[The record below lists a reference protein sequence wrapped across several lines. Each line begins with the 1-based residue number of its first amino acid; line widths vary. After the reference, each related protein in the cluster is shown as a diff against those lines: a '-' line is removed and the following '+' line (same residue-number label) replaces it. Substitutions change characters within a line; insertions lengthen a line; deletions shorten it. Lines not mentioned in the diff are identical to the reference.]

1 MKKLLTILTAFLV
14 IALFSATTDAAS
26 ITSAQTGNWSSTT
39 TWTGGVVPVS
49 GDDVT
54 IEAGHTVTLDEST
67 ANLNS
72 CTVAGTGILDAS
84 TFTLNVS
91 GAFTLQS
98 NATFKQGGTVTTVP
112 GGSQSFAT
120 TSTYIFNGTSN
131 RFAGSYLWQSDLE
144 FQLECSD
151 KRQSY
156 SKRQFNSSE

>member
-67 ANLNS
+67 ANLKS
-72 CTVAGTGILDAS
+72 CTGGTGILDAS
-84 TFTLNVS
+84 NFL
-91 GAFTLQS
+91 F
-98 NATFKQGGTVTTVP
+98 
-112 GGSQSFAT
+112 
-120 TSTYIFNGTSN
+120 
-131 RFAGSYLWQSDLE
+131 
-144 FQLECSD
+144 
-151 KRQSY
+151 
-156 SKRQFNSSE
+156 